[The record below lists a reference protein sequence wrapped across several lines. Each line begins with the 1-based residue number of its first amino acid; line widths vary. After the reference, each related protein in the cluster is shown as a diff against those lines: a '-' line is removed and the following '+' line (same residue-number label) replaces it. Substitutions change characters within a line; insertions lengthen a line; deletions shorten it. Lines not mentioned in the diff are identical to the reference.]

1 MASVQV
7 FRVVGLLLAGE
18 RNSAPARKT
27 RGSPRG
33 RPHTSPKNCLVTD
46 VLGRFRA
53 WGGISDFSET
63 KRKTK
68 NVLDSIMTVLVT
80 HGPRLGGGGPTHLSA
95 LLQLLAPSYSLFA
108 RDERT
113 RGAGNG
119 GGAPWPPPMPPSASP
134 SPSLPTRGHLSLHG
148 CDRSL
153 VTKLAMIGGFFG
165 GLGNLRGSFPNKEP
179 PTHPPKSVVR
189 AVGEYGEEY
198 SGAPMLLQRL

>member
-1 MASVQV
+1 M
-7 FRVVGLLLAGE
+7 G
-18 RNSAPARKT
+18 RNLRFFGDEAEDKKRARLHYDCP
-27 RGSPRG
+27 SQ
-33 RPHTSPKNCLVTD
+33 
-46 VLGRFRA
+46 A
-53 WGGISDFSET
+53 WT
-63 KRKTK
+63 TA
-68 NVLDSIMTVLVT
+68 
-80 HGPRLGGGGPTHLSA
+80 GGGGPAHLTA
-95 LLQLLAPSYSLFA
+95 LLQLLAPSYSLFE

-179 PTHPPKSVVR
+179 PTHPPKSVVL